1 MKKSAHHPAE
11 NMTILITA
19 AGRGT
24 RFGGN
29 VNKQFTAL
37 AGRPILAWT
46 IEAFH
51 RIGWI
56 ENILLVVPEDWL
68 EFVAVDIVD
77 KFRFEKIRKIV
88 AGGKERQDS
97 VYAGL
102 QALEPSCE
110 WVMIHDGVRPFIRE
124 KTVRAVIEE
133 AVKSDAAIIGFPSRD
148 TIKRGKDTTVTGT
161 EDRRHLWLVQT
172 PQVFRVSLLKEAY
185 QRAFQDRLLHTD
197 DAGLVEHLG
206 RPVKLVEGD
215 YFNIKITTSED
226 IRAAE
231 RLLPLYFQNPGTT
244 FPK

>member
-1 MKKSAHHPAE
+1 MKKSADHPAE
-11 NMTILITA
+11 NMTVLITA

-24 RFGGN
+24 RFGGDI
-29 VNKQFTAL
+29 NKQFTVL

-51 RIGWI
+51 RLDWI

-77 KFRFEKIRKIV
+77 KFRFEKICKII

-110 WVMIHDGVRPFIRE
+110 WVMIHDGVRLFIRE
-124 KTVRAVIEE
+124 KTVRAVFEE
-133 AVKSDAAIIGFPSRD
+133 ALKNDAAIVGFPSRD
-148 TIKRGKDTTVTGT
+148 TIKRAGDSAVTGT

-172 PQVFRVSLLKEAY
+172 PQVFRLSLIREAY
-185 QRAFQDRLLHTD
+185 QKAIRDRLLQTD

-206 RPVKLVEGD
+206 RSVKLVEGD
-215 YFNIKITTSED
+215 YFNIKITTPED

-231 RLLPLYFQNPGTT
+231 KLLPLYFQNPGTT
-244 FPK
+244 SPK